1 MGALWEPS
9 GGIRGALLEGLRGFC
24 GCAVGPFSFAP
35 GARFCQPVDIKHS
48 FWGTSYH
55 PNRWPGDP
63 IRGHCL
69 FKQIRQNSLRC
80 LFLDGVFWSST
91 AVVVK
96 KCLKHDFTPSLAKQI
111 PNFEIAGRMQ
121 ARFLSR
127 VSILS
132 PAGGGAGQAKVW
144 LRGPVFGPRSIVQIQ
159 PAAVRLVA
167 EFRFGTRIVF
177 ATAPYPEEL
186 LAYP

>member
-1 MGALWEPS
+1 MCLH
-9 GGIRGALLEGLRGFC
+9 LLLQNRSRHSKLHESAPEKPCKCKDVLRFC
-24 GCAVGPFSFAP
+24 QACVLNFADRCLAVWGPFSFAP

-48 FWGTSYH
+48 FWGTNYH

-69 FKQIRQNSLRC
+69 FQQIRHNSLRC

-132 PAGGGAGQAKVW
+132 PSPWGWGYKQ
-144 LRGPVFGPRSIVQIQ
+144 
-159 PAAVRLVA
+159 
-167 EFRFGTRIVF
+167 
-177 ATAPYPEEL
+177 
-186 LAYP
+186 